1 VLFFSQ
7 ALTVADVEEALSI
20 LLPLLVDQESFVYL
34 SALLVIR
41 ALAEHQPSVVFNAL
55 LQSFADTTAT
65 ERVVSVVYPILPQ
78 ARRAM
83 VGEALSLLLQ
93 RARALKDKR
102 PAFYQQVLQLLP
114 GLVPVCLKLARQRP
128 SAEAARLVQE
138 RVNLSSMRIAS
149 TMQNSEETTA
159 PRLLEDADRVDE
171 PSADLTLS
179 NDHHTQSSTV
189 VTDLTPTA
197 RATVLAEQH
206 LDAAAAEAADQILLR
221 QSAVALLTEALI
233 TAQAAAYPY
242 LDDALDIACGVLTM
256 ETGYTQSARAARRY
270 DKLGSL
276 PYCLLSSAAFNP
288 SFCSF
293 GALVPAIRGAVAY
306 ML

>member
-1 VLFFSQ
+1 
-7 ALTVADVEEALSI
+7 VEDALSA
-20 LLPLLVDQESFVYL
+20 LVPLLIDQESFVYL

-41 ALAEHQPSVVFNAL
+41 ALAEHQPSVVFTAL
-55 LQSFADTTAT
+55 LQSFANTAAP
-65 ERVVSVVYPILPQ
+65 ERLVSVSYPILPQ

-93 RARALKDKR
+93 KARALKDKR

-114 GLVPVCLKLARQRP
+114 RLVPVCVKLARQRP
-128 SAEAARLVQE
+128 STEAARLVQE

-149 TMQNSEETTA
+149 MEQNSEEISA
-159 PRLLEDADRVDE
+159 NWLLEDADRIGK

-179 NDHHTQSSTV
+179 NDRHAQSGTMV
-189 VTDLTPTA
+189 ADLTPTA
-197 RATVLAEQH
+197 RATGLAEQH
-206 LDAAAAEAADQILLR
+206 LNAAAAEAADQILVR

-256 ETGYTQSARAARRY
+256 ETGFTQSARAARR
-270 DKLGSL
+270 
-276 PYCLLSSAAFNP
+276 
-288 SFCSF
+288 
-293 GALVPAIRGAVAY
+293 
-306 ML
+306 